1 MEARRR
7 LRRLS
12 TPFFFRSTRTRIM
25 KKYECKKDAF
35 HLNGEIAF
43 QKGKQYEYIKTM
55 GNTVFLR
62 KENISRVES
71 ESVGH
76 LGIDR
81 IEIQLEDGI
90 LKNEFEIIFNASNW
104 SEKKELKKISK

>member
-1 MEARRR
+1 
-7 LRRLS
+7 
-12 TPFFFRSTRTRIM
+12 M

-62 KENISRVES
+62 KEN
-71 ESVGH
+71 
-76 LGIDR
+76 
-81 IEIQLEDGI
+81 LE
-90 LKNEFEIIFNASNW
+90 KSMMT
-104 SEKKELKKISK
+104 KEYFKEHFKSKPVK